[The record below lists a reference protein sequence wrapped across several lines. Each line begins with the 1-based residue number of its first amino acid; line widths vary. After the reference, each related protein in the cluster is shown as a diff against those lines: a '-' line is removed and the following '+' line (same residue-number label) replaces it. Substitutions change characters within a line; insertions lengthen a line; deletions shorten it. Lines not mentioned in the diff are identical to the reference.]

1 MKSLLAA
8 VGLLA
13 ATATSASA
21 QFGPP
26 PFRGPPPSAPGYDRS
41 IHPYEGRHH
50 RECQEKSFR
59 LHQFERRAA
68 ADGRLD
74 RRERAIIRDLERDLA
89 RTCGGFRH
97 RGF

>member
-1 MKSLLAA
+1 MKNLLIAA
-8 VGLLA
+8 GMLA
-13 ATATSASA
+13 VSASAASA

-26 PFRGPPPSAPGYDRS
+26 PFRGPAPPPPGYDRS

-50 RECQEKSFR
+50 RVCQEKSFR

-68 ADGRLD
+68 SDGRLD

-89 RTCGGFRH
+89 RTCGGHRH